1 MAITRPHAADIS
13 TGQRFVKQTLGS
25 MNNKHSSRQPS
36 SGKRSVKKTGAILA
50 LCLFAWGLCTPEG
63 TMAASP
69 PTPLAI
75 PAPVQKVSMNFRN
88 VDVSVLVRFMSELL
102 QQNIVM
108 DERVKGKL
116 TILSPAEVTVPEA
129 FRIFSDALRMKGFET
144 VSKKGMIYIVPE
156 TQAPPN
162 REMFLYTLENTSAKS
177 IAKTVNAILSKG
189 FAPRPVGGV
198 REGGFDGPIQIV
210 SDKSSNSLIVSAT
223 AHDYE
228 RLKPILHSL
237 DAQPGEVYVK
247 ASLIEISTDK
257 LNSIQVNLLGGALGA
272 NNTGVVGL
280 TNYGMLGGIVNG
292 ATGAS
297 GTTGS
302 AGTGTTGSLGVIS
315 GAAGALSSISG
326 LNGLVAG
333 VLTGGTFNYNGVNYP
348 NVGQLLN
355 ALETY
360 SDVRTLS
367 TPEILATDGV
377 KAKITIGEDV
387 PFITGQSQTVGGNV
401 MTMIQRQNVGITL
414 ELTPHILSHNR
425 VRLDVK
431 QTISALTNASQVIGT
446 IAVGPTTTKRSAKTN
461 LTISSGQTVVIGGL
475 ISKETSINDQGIP
488 FLSDIPILGYLFSST
503 NHEKKR
509 DDLLI
514 FLTPYVI
521 RSAQDLAVVKHDA
534 PDSLKKFASNN
545 KLLQKL
551 LLDRKTTSSASEQFL
566 NTVDVPGDPG
576 APE

>member
-1 MAITRPHAADIS
+1 MRQALLSMPTDQHLRTFALRSRTGRAFWAVLFLLFLVPGPGTVPGAAAA
-13 TGQRFVKQTLGS
+13 
-25 MNNKHSSRQPS
+25 P
-36 SGKRSVKKTGAILA
+36 GAPPA
-50 LCLFAWGLCTPEG
+50 
-63 TMAASP
+63 
-69 PTPLAI
+69 PTPLAL

-129 FRIFSDALRMKGFET
+129 FRIFSDALRMKGFEA

-156 TQAPPN
+156 TQAPPT

-210 SDKSSNSLIVSAT
+210 PDKSSNSLIVSAT

-257 LNSIQVNLLGGALGA
+257 LNNIQVNLLGGVLGS
-272 NNTGVVGL
+272 NNSGVVGL
-280 TNYGMLGGIVNG
+280 TNYGMLGSIVNG

-297 GTTGS
+297 SLSGSTTG
-302 AGTGTTGSLGVIS
+302 AAGSLGVVS
-315 GAAGALSSISG
+315 GAAGAASALSG

-333 VLTGGTFNYNGVNYP
+333 VLTGGTFKYNGVNYP
-348 NVGQLLN
+348 NIGELLN

-488 FLSDIPILGYLFSST
+488 FLSDIPILGYLFSNT
-503 NHEKKR
+503 NNEKKR

-521 RSAQDLAVVKHDA
+521 RNAQDLAVVKHDA
-534 PDSLKKFASNN
+534 PEGLKKFASNN

-551 LLDRKTTSSASEQFL
+551 LLDRKTTSTSSDQFL

>member
-1 MAITRPHAADIS
+1 LRPTKTVDRPTTITC
-13 TGQRFVKQTLGS
+13 
-25 MNNKHSSRQPS
+25 RQPF
-36 SGKRSVKKTGAILA
+36 RMPSVPG
-50 LCLFAWGLCTPEG
+50 LFAALLGALWILGG
-63 TMAASP
+63 TDPAKAAP
-69 PTPLAI
+69 PPLPSPLAVS
-75 PAPVQKVSMNFRN
+75 APVQKVSMNFRN
-88 VDVSVLVRFMSELL
+88 VDVSVLVHFMSELL
-102 QQNIVM
+102 QRNIVM

-116 TILSPAEVTVPEA
+116 TILSPAEVTVPQA

-144 VSKKGMIYIVPE
+144 VNKKGMIYIVPE
-156 TQAPPN
+156 TQAPPD

-177 IAKTVNAILSKG
+177 ISKTVNAILSKG

-210 SDKSSNSLIVSAT
+210 ADKGSNSLIISAT
-223 AHDYE
+223 VHDYD

-247 ASLIEISTDK
+247 ASLIEIATDK
-257 LNSIQVNLLGGALGA
+257 LNNIQVNLLSGLLGA
-272 NNTGVVGL
+272 NSSGLVGI
-280 TNYGMLGGIVNG
+280 TNYGILGGIVNG

-297 GTTGS
+297 SLGS
-302 AGTGTTGSLGVIS
+302 TGTGAAGSLGVVS
-315 GAAGALSSISG
+315 GAAGAAQSLSG
-326 LNGLVAG
+326 LSGLVAG
-333 VLTGGTFNYNGVNYP
+333 VLTGGTFKYNGVSYP
-348 NVGQLLN
+348 NVGALLN

-377 KAKITIGEDV
+377 KAKITVGEDV

-414 ELTPHILSHNR
+414 ELTPHILSHDR

-461 LTISSGQTVVIGGL
+461 LTVSSGQTVVIGGL

-488 FLSDIPILGYLFSST
+488 FLSDIPILGYLFSNT

-521 RSAQDLAVVKHDA
+521 RSPQDLAVVKHDA
-534 PDSLKKFASNN
+534 PEGLKKFASNN

-551 LLDRKTTSSASEQFL
+551 MLDHKTTSVSSEQFL

>member
-1 MAITRPHAADIS
+1 MRCLPLPQIHMTCNRRIFSRKRALLTTVVAGALLSLGVLSLGPIRANALAA
-13 TGQRFVKQTLGS
+13 
-25 MNNKHSSRQPS
+25 P
-36 SGKRSVKKTGAILA
+36 A
-50 LCLFAWGLCTPEG
+50 
-63 TMAASP
+63 
-69 PTPLAI
+69 PTPLAL

-116 TILSPAEVTVPEA
+116 TILSPSEVTVPEA

-156 TQAPPN
+156 TQAPPT

-237 DAQPGEVYVK
+237 DSQPGEVYVK
-247 ASLIEISTDK
+247 ASLVEISTDK
-257 LNSIQVNLLGGALGA
+257 LNNIQVNLLGGVLGS
-272 NNTGVVGL
+272 NNSGVVGL
-280 TNYGMLGGIVNG
+280 TNYGMLGSIVNG

-297 GTTGS
+297 SLTGGTTGS
-302 AGTGTTGSLGVIS
+302 TGSLGVVS
-315 GAAGALSSISG
+315 GAAGAASALSG

-333 VLTGGTFNYNGVNYP
+333 VLTGGTFNYNGVSYP
-348 NVGQLLN
+348 NVGELLN

-488 FLSDIPILGYLFSST
+488 FLSDIPILGYLFSNT

-534 PDSLKKFASNN
+534 PEALKKFASNN

-551 LLDRKTTSSASEQFL
+551 LLDRKTTSASSDQFL

>member
-1 MAITRPHAADIS
+1 MPLFR
-13 TGQRFVKQTLGS
+13 
-25 MNNKHSSRQPS
+25 SRVGRAS
-36 SGKRSVKKTGAILA
+36 CA
-50 LCLFAWGLCTPEG
+50 LLFLLFLIPGVEPLPVAV
-63 TMAASP
+63 AASGAAP
-69 PTPLAI
+69 APTPLAL

-156 TQAPPN
+156 TQAPPT

-210 SDKSSNSLIVSAT
+210 PDKSSNSLIVSAT

-237 DAQPGEVYVK
+237 DTQPGEVYVK

-257 LNSIQVNLLGGALGA
+257 LNNIQVNLLGGVLGS
-272 NNTGVVGL
+272 NNSGVVGL
-280 TNYGMLGGIVNG
+280 TNYGMLGSIVNG

-297 GTTGS
+297 SLSGSTTG
-302 AGTGTTGSLGVIS
+302 AAGSLGVVS
-315 GAAGALSSISG
+315 GAAGAASALSG

-333 VLTGGTFNYNGVNYP
+333 VLTGGTFKYNGVNYP
-348 NVGQLLN
+348 NIGELLN

-488 FLSDIPILGYLFSST
+488 FLSDIPILGYLFSNT

-534 PDSLKKFASNN
+534 PEALKKFASNN

-551 LLDRKTTSSASEQFL
+551 LLDRKTTSSASDQFL

>member
-1 MAITRPHAADIS
+1 MRGLSEPRNRIFGLIRQWPFPHRPVGKPWNLLTRPVTALLLVTGIVFLPGTAGAA
-13 TGQRFVKQTLGS
+13 
-25 MNNKHSSRQPS
+25 P
-36 SGKRSVKKTGAILA
+36 
-50 LCLFAWGLCTPEG
+50 
-63 TMAASP
+63 P
-69 PTPLAI
+69 PTPAPLAVS
-75 PAPVQKVSMNFRN
+75 APVQKVSMNFRN
-88 VDVSVLVRFMSELL
+88 VDVSVLVRFMSDLL
-102 QQNIVM
+102 DKNIVM

-116 TILSPAEVTVPEA
+116 TILSPTEVSVPDA

-189 FAPRPVGGV
+189 FSPKPAGGV
-198 REGGFDGPIQIV
+198 REGGFEGPIQIV
-210 SDKSSNSLIVSAT
+210 SDKGSNSLIVSAT
-223 AHDYE
+223 AHDYDLL
-228 RLKPILHSL
+228 RPIIHSL
-237 DAQPGEVYVK
+237 DSQPGEVYVK

-257 LNSIQVNLLGGALGA
+257 LNNIQVNLLGGALGS
-272 NNTGVVGL
+272 NNSGVVGL

-297 GTTGS
+297 S
-302 AGTGTTGSLGVIS
+302 LSGTGTTGAAGSLGVIS
-315 GAAGALSSISG
+315 GAAGALQSLSG

-333 VLTGGTFNYNGVNYP
+333 VLTGGSFNYNGVNYP
-348 NVGQLLN
+348 NIGQLLN
-355 ALETY
+355 ALETF

-414 ELTPHILSHNR
+414 EITPHILSHRR

-431 QTISALTNASQVIGT
+431 QVVSALTNASQVIGT

-461 LTISSGQTVVIGGL
+461 LTVSSGQTVVIGGL

-488 FLSDIPILGYLFSST
+488 FLSDIPILGYLFSNT

-521 RSAQDLAVVKHDA
+521 RSSEDLAVVKHDA
-534 PDSLKKFASNN
+534 PDLLKKYARKNHLVQN
-545 KLLQKL
+545 LI
-551 LLDRKTTSSASEQFL
+551 LDRKTTSFSSDQFL
-566 NTVDVPGDPG
+566 RTVDVPGEPG